1 MDQSGTPLTTLR
13 QQLRELWETLYP
25 RRASGGRW
33 ALAGFAL
40 QSHIFLLHFFQG
52 VVDGRVEPADLA
64 EMEGISDIL
73 DPLNDILTLTQVK
86 RTLGKEGLTSAL
98 EEAYCITKLCRENLP
113 KALDNLHFQIVCRNR
128 ISDVSLADIKQT
140 AILKGEADPDIWAD
154 MLARFHD
161 NPIVEHLDYSDQL
174 YLFLWNAGLRNPKP
188 LVDKSLGR
196 LLYAFEAMPSYDTKR
211 LAREL
216 ADIFSEAARRE
227 SWRPP
232 GNVLS
237 LKEVT
242 EDPGANSM
250 KGILTGQWVTLEH
263 LRKGFVRR
271 RPAVFDQLWKNFQG
285 WHASLDTDEIEIRE
299 KIPVFWIAGRSGD
312 GKSVLLLQLVQ
323 RLLQEHADQPVLHLP
338 SGSRLPEFLENPP
351 DGEQFSALALIDDVY
366 DLIDREAWDERI
378 RESSKLSIPKAA
390 LITCGPTEQR
400 DQFQHNL
407 NDVFDV
413 HSFVAPQLAE
423 TEFDEFLDWY
433 ENRAGIRRNREEL
446 TSDNALLVQFVFEL
460 AQGERIS
467 VFAKK
472 FQKRLEKLGL
482 FASVRAI
489 VAANAL
495 YQDAPPELLTDQPQ
509 QQALKRLC
517 ADDQLHFRITIDQ
530 DGNPLGIRLA
540 HAHLSWL
547 LFKEWIDPL
556 VSPEQHWA
564 QELAK
569 SLEYH
574 LLHKRVVSATSLLQ
588 QLLSTLRLA
597 DDNNTADLPKRNA
610 TIQELYRMHVEANS
624 GEPHSGTLARWLDL
638 IYKLPVLSL
647 HPDPVVVA
655 ARLLRDEERS
665 TSLHGSVAG
674 WVWRIAAK
682 RVGDEGDDLRTAA
695 EWFFNNRSNQPG
707 IAFAL
712 LKCSATADYPYASAL
727 IENWLTANHCLPE
740 AYILLAAWLS
750 KSCNTNAI
758 AKQALCW
765 LEDNPTHP
773 HTYQLIEPLIAKRSD
788 DKEILNI
795 ALRWLEDNPTHL
807 QAYHVIAPLI
817 TKRGDDKEVLDV
829 ALRWFKDN
837 PTHPHAYWL
846 LAPLVTKRGDDEEVL
861 DIALNWLEGNPTHP
875 HAYQLIAPLVTKR
888 DDDKEVLDIALSW
901 LEDNPTHPHAYQ
913 LIAPLVTKRDDD
925 KKVLDIALRWLED
938 NPTHPHT
945 YQLIA
950 PLITK
955 RGDDK
960 EILDIA
966 LSWLEG
972 NPTHPHAYWLTKS
985 LVTKR
990 GDDEEVLDV
999 ALRWLED
1006 NPTHP
1011 HAYQLIAPLVT
1022 KRGDDKEVLDVALR
1036 WLKDNPTHPHA
1047 YQLIAPLVTKRGD
1060 DKEVLDVAL
1069 RWLKDNPTHPH
1080 AYWLIAPLVTK
1091 RGDDKEVLD
1100 VALRWLKDNPTHPQ
1114 FNRVICPL
1122 IAKRPDDPV
1131 VLNFAK
1137 QWLNDKH
1144 SYLCHALVLGTL
1156 IANSRNCPEIIAM
1169 GENYLDSPNPQHPEQ
1184 IIGALLYGGEA
1195 APHHV
1200 KRTMQFIETLASR
1213 KQRDYLRGRLSIAI
1227 IHNPHVFLEY
1237 FQCGFD
1243 SKEKIELC
1251 RSAAHGLLKRPDL
1264 EESFL
1269 ATVCPILDTEY
1280 TGWIL
1285 STAANLGTI
1294 SEIVATQVGQWFVVN
1309 FRRPGYK
1316 TMLDALHK
1324 HPSSWERVVTIT
1336 KKLKSDI
1343 IQDYK
1348 NLTPDKKTAVNTS
1361 HIPKEPQPL
1370 GALAA
1375 ALFIALNKNHDLD
1388 S

>member
-73 DPLNDILTLTQVK
+73 DPSSDILTLIQVK

-113 KALDNLHFQIVCRNR
+113 QALDNLHFQIVCRNR
-128 ISDVSLADIKQT
+128 ISDVSLTDIKQT

-154 MLARFHD
+154 MLARFHE

-242 EDPGANSM
+242 EDPSANSM

-263 LRKGFVRR
+263 LRKGYVRR
-271 RPAVFDQLWKNFQG
+271 RPAVFDQLWQNFQG
-285 WHASLDTDEIEIRE
+285 WHASLDVDEIEIRD

-323 RLLQEHADQPVLHLP
+323 RLLQEHSDQPVLHLP

-366 DLIDREAWDERI
+366 DLIDRETWDERI

-413 HSFVAPQLAE
+413 HSFVTPQLAE

-433 ENRAGIRRNREEL
+433 ENRTGIRRNREEL

-472 FQKRLEKLGL
+472 FQKRLEKLRL
-482 FASVRAI
+482 FASARAI

-495 YQDAPPELLTDQPQ
+495 YQDAPPELLTDQSQ

-530 DGNPLGIRLA
+530 DANPLGIRLA

-569 SLEYH
+569 SLQCH
-574 LLHKRVVSATSLLQ
+574 LLYNRVISAASLLQ
-588 QLLSTLRLA
+588 QLLTTLRLA

-610 TIQELYRMHVEANS
+610 TIQELYRLHIEANG

-665 TSLHGSVAG
+665 ISLHGSVAG

-682 RVGDEGDDLRTAA
+682 RVGDERDDLRTAA
-695 EWFFNNRSNQPG
+695 EWFFGNRQNNPG
-707 IAFAL
+707 IAFELANL
-712 LKCSATADYPYASAL
+712 YGIPRIPDKKRILSI
-727 IENWLTANHCLPE
+727 IETCLTTNHCLPE
-740 AYILLAAWLS
+740 AYDLLSTLRNEKAEAIVKYTQSWLKRHSEQPHAYKLVVSLITRTELDPVIFNIAQYWLKSNPEHPQAGQFIQIL
-750 KSCNTNAI
+750 I
-758 AKQALCW
+758 AKKGDNKNILDLALLWLIDNPDHPQCYKFMETLIARRGDDEEILDITLRR
-765 LEDNPTHP
+765 LEDNPAHP
-773 HTYQLIEPLIAKRSD
+773 HAYQL
-788 DKEILNI
+788 
-795 ALRWLEDNPTHL
+795 
-807 QAYHVIAPLI
+807 IAPLI
-817 TKRGDDKEVLDV
+817 TKRGDDKEVLD
-829 ALRWFKDN
+829 
-837 PTHPHAYWL
+837 
-846 LAPLVTKRGDDEEVL
+846 
-861 DIALNWLEGNPTHP
+861 
-875 HAYQLIAPLVTKR
+875 
-888 DDDKEVLDIALSW
+888 
-901 LEDNPTHPHAYQ
+901 
-913 LIAPLVTKRDDD
+913 
-925 KKVLDIALRWLED
+925 IALRWLE
-938 NPTHPHT
+938 
-945 YQLIA
+945 
-950 PLITK
+950 
-955 RGDDK
+955 
-960 EILDIA
+960 
-966 LSWLEG
+966 
-972 NPTHPHAYWLTKS
+972 
-985 LVTKR
+985 
-990 GDDEEVLDV
+990 
-999 ALRWLED
+999 
-1006 NPTHP
+1006 
-1011 HAYQLIAPLVT
+1011 
-1022 KRGDDKEVLDVALR
+1022 
-1036 WLKDNPTHPHA
+1036 
-1047 YQLIAPLVTKRGD
+1047 
-1060 DKEVLDVAL
+1060 
-1069 RWLKDNPTHPH
+1069 
-1080 AYWLIAPLVTK
+1080 
-1091 RGDDKEVLD
+1091 
-1100 VALRWLKDNPTHPQ
+1100 DNPTHPQ

-1122 IAKRPDDPV
+1122 IAKKHDDPV

-1137 QWLNDKH
+1137 QWLNDKQSH
-1144 SYLCHALVLGTL
+1144 PGHALVLGAL

-1169 GENYLDSPNPQHPEQ
+1169 GENYLDCPNPQHSVQ
-1184 IIGALLYGGEA
+1184 ITVALLYGGEA

-1200 KRTMQFIETLASR
+1200 ERAMQFIETSSSNE
-1213 KQRDYLRGRLSIAI
+1213 QRDFLRIRLSIAI
-1227 IHNPHVFLEY
+1227 IHNPHAFLEY
-1237 FQCGFD
+1237 FHCGFD
-1243 SKEKIELC
+1243 AKEKIKLC
-1251 RSAAHGLLKRPDL
+1251 RSAAHGLRKRPEL

-1294 SEIVATQVGQWFVVN
+1294 SEIVATHIGQWLVVN
-1309 FRRPGYK
+1309 FRRPGYG

-1324 HPSSWERVVTIT
+1324 HPSSWGQVVSST
-1336 KKLKSDI
+1336 KKLKSEI

-1348 NLTPDKKTAVNTS
+1348 NFSPDKEAKRSVVKGNP
-1361 HIPKEPQPL
+1361 IPQDPRPQ
-1370 GALAA
+1370 GVLAA
-1375 ALFIALNKNHDLD
+1375 ALSVAINKSRN
-1388 S
+1388 SAS